1 MYGRLGL
8 GNHVGPKDPT
18 RPELCPQCK
27 KIENQSRGLCVL
39 PTEIKKLRGVQ
50 IKSLVCGPA
59 HNMFVTKKS
68 GRLFVWGKCHEGQAG
83 VGRRKGPSLDSCID
97 FPIEITTISDIPA
110 NSGLGSSSSFA
121 VGLINAILALL
132 RIQMSKYQIAS
143 LAAKIEID
151 ILKRNIGKQDHFAA
165 TYGNLNIFKFF
176 PDESVEVK
184 PVFYNKD
191 IKHSIEDNILLFWT
205 KIKRNASKI
214 LSSVDNNLLK
224 NIKILEEMR
233 DLVEPMNHVFVGK
246 QNLNSFGEIL
256 DKSWKLKKSLSSNIS
271 NNKIDLMYDKAKK
284 LGATG
289 GKVLGAGG
297 GGFLLLYIEKNKQK
311 NVIKEF
317 KNIPHFKFNFD
328 TSGTRITYYDSE

>member
-1 MYGRLGL
+1 MGGGTDLKSFY
-8 GNHVGPKDPT
+8 NHSFGQVLNTSINKF
-18 RPELCPQCK
+18 LYVIVK
-27 KIENQSRGLCVL
+27 KQIGIVEYKYRINWSTVEFCHKID
-39 PTEIKKLRGVQ
+39 EIKHPIAREV
-50 IKSLVCGPA
+50 IK
-59 HNMFVTKKS
+59 HFN
-68 GRLFVWGKCHEGQAG
+68 
-83 VGRRKGPSLDSCID
+83 ID